1 MQPIKHMM
9 VAPFTTGMTIS
20 PVNSNDPLLVAGAP
34 ATFIGWAEQSLDTSG
49 DMTIN
54 GFKPGG
60 LHETLVQ
67 APLTLQISG
76 SQTFADLEG

>member
-1 MQPIKHMM
+1 
-9 VAPFTTGMTIS
+9 
-20 PVNSNDPLLVAGAP
+20 
-34 ATFIGWAEQSLDTSG
+34 
-49 DMTIN
+49 MTIN

-67 APLTLQISG
+67 APLTLQVSS